1 MDRSIIRNQSQLP
14 ALQVHTAIVMVII
27 AWSVVLI
34 QCTQPPVD
42 DTKNTTAAVQT
53 VTRDG
58 YTFELFATPEQ
69 QLQYSRTWLTA
80 PDEKRVALE
89 LLIERFPDAKTIRAD
104 AELEL
109 AYLALGA
116 DYRFADSAAC
126 QRALE
131 KYQRIASQYEDL
143 PSVCAK
149 AHWYMGWIYADL
161 LKQRRKA
168 IDHYQMIIDH
178 YPDATLSLRPPV
190 PWAELVLPQAIKR
203 PKAVYEYPTYKWS
216 SIALLEIIRKS
227 ENEDEKW
234 IAFEKLWSGDR
245 TSLAMGYAFR
255 ALVNDSP
262 SLAQKVATRANIY
275 LDAELFSRPIAEE
288 VRIALESRKL
298 RINTVSENGAQRM
311 R

>member
-1 MDRSIIRNQSQLP
+1 ML
-14 ALQVHTAIVMVII
+14 V
-27 AWSVVLI
+27 
-34 QCTQPPVD
+34 QCTQPPID
-42 DTKNTTAAVQT
+42 DTKETTAALQT

-58 YTFELFATPEQ
+58 YAFELFATPEQ
-69 QLQYSRTWLTA
+69 QLQYSRTWATD
-80 PDEKRVALE
+80 PNKKRVALE
-89 LLIERFPDAKTIRAD
+89 LLIERFPDAKAIRAD

-126 QRALE
+126 QRALA
-131 KYQRIASQYEDL
+131 KYQRIASQYTDL

-149 AHWYMGWIYADL
+149 AHWYMGWIFADL

-178 YPDATLSLRPPV
+178 YPDATL
-190 PWAELVLPQAIKR
+190 
-203 PKAVYEYPTYKWS
+203 S

-298 RINTVSENGAQRM
+298 RKKNTLSEQEAQRM
-311 R
+311 Q